1 MTTVSIPASP
11 PGSGNGPTDSSGDLA
26 TGSAAVDQE
35 IAQMNAA
42 FALATET
49 NIKITIA
56 KTIDGAEE
64 TAAEQGPNIGRRKR
78 HRVRADLHSRIET
91 LDIF

>member
-1 MTTVSIPASP
+1 MTTVPVP
-11 PGSGNGPTDSSGDLA
+11 VGSGNSPTDSSTDLA
-26 TGSAAVDQE
+26 NGSDAVDKE

-49 NIKITIA
+49 NIKITVA

-64 TAAEQGPNIGRRKR
+64 TAAEQRPNIG
-78 HRVRADLHSRIET
+78 
-91 LDIF
+91 